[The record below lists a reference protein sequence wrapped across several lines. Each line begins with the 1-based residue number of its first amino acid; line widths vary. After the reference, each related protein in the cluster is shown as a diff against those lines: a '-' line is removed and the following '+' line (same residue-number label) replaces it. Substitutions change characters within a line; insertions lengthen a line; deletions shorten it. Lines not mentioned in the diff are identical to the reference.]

1 MFSMCDYEGECVKDK
16 SVCFTGHRKIP
27 AEQLNYITL
36 NLKTLVIKLINDGF
50 TDFYAGGAL
59 GFDALAAQTVLMLRE
74 YYPNIKLI
82 LVLPCETQSMYW
94 TLEEK
99 KIYEDIKQRADKVLY
114 TSKRY
119 FRGCMQKRNH
129 CLVDNSSICICYL
142 TEKLGGTAQTVR
154 YAKRKMLLI
163 HNLANEL
170 I

>member
-1 MFSMCDYEGECVKDK
+1 MCDYEGECVKDK

-82 LVLPCETQSMYW
+82 LVLP
-94 TLEEK
+94 
-99 KIYEDIKQRADKVLY
+99 
-114 TSKRY
+114 
-119 FRGCMQKRNH
+119 
-129 CLVDNSSICICYL
+129 
-142 TEKLGGTAQTVR
+142 
-154 YAKRKMLLI
+154 
-163 HNLANEL
+163 
-170 I
+170 